1 MNHPPGPALPP
12 QIALWVS
19 LGAIAFMLILTG
31 ATIRQATKWV
41 AGFTPSWG
49 RAWGA
54 LACSILF
61 SVLAQIAFLSIV
73 VSGKKGAYDPGV
85 ILLVI
90 PVVFF
95 AQMLSYKFVL
105 GGEGEEEIS
114 LIQSAAIIIL
124 QGVLALL
131 VLGAIVLCLFVV
143 GLLGVAQLKQM
154 RTPYGAGPPWASRS
168 ATPYS
173 APDFN
178 APAFTTVAEAQ
189 REAVRRYPMLG
200 VKGSRMN
207 QAYVDRY
214 HLYQNTRP
222 DFFQTTSWPVELA
235 NEIASDP
242 SAR

>member
-1 MNHPPGPALPP
+1 VNHPPGPALPQ

-54 LACSILF
+54 LACSIVF
-61 SVLAQIAFLSIV
+61 SVLAQVTFLSIV

-90 PVVFF
+90 PVAFF
-95 AQMLSYKFVL
+95 AQMLSYKSVL

-114 LIQSAAIIIL
+114 LTQAAAIIIL
-124 QGVLALL
+124 QAVLAFL

-154 RTPYGAGPPWASRS
+154 RTPYGASPPWASPSS
-168 ATPYS
+168 AS
-173 APDFN
+173 DFN
-178 APAFTTVAEAQ
+178 SPAFTTVAEAQ
-189 REAVRRYPMLG
+189 REAVRRYPALG

-235 NEIASDP
+235 DEIASDP